1 MERDSI
7 ERKVTGFSQRLVR
20 VAMHPYLVDEYA
32 SQHAV
37 EAWRVC
43 GGKMCHGF
51 SGAWAATT
59 EDDMLLASPRAKTS
73 PMGSTLLDKLLQIL
87 LFNVAGED
95 GSALTPIATKLAL
108 VQIGNRDSKLLHEAC
123 DLGEFEHA
131 RSTRMLEQ
139 PRNLLTV
146 EQFNNA
152 ESTLHATVAD
162 LN

>member
-1 MERDSI
+1 
-7 ERKVTGFSQRLVR
+7 
-20 VAMHPYLVDEYA
+20 MHPHLVDKNA
-32 SQHAV
+32 PQHVV
-37 EAWRVC
+37 ETWRVC

-51 SGAWAATT
+51 AGAWAAST
-59 EDDMLLASPRAKTS
+59 EDDMTLPGHRAQTFS
-73 PMGSTLLDKLLQIL
+73 MGPALLDKLLQIL

-108 VQIGNRDSKLLHEAC
+108 VQIGNRNSRLLHEAC